1 MSDPWGPPEDDE
13 FGPRKRRE
21 PRRGAA
27 ANPAEPGAP
36 GPAAEVPSTST
47 QPTSPPRATLP
58 NTPAPLTPAAS
69 GAAPAA
75 AAASAGTLD
84 AAATPPSPAR
94 AARGDDATAA
104 APARPKLRLDDLVIR
119 ASSHTPFFGVYLATH
134 AIPDALC
141 MCHASVGCKVK
152 TQHHLVEHDG
162 VADAH
167 NRMRYSQFIDEDLIS
182 GSTHQLEEEIVAF
195 QARRQSQV
203 VVIDS
208 STPISLQAQPM
219 AHVCARLEQK
229 TGVHVVAVDARNYD
243 ADLWEGYDATIATLL
258 DRQTWPPLAET
269 AADEVAILGL
279 PFDRYEPD
287 QQGTVAELRRLAHNL
302 GLQAKAIWLA
312 GEPYATLQQ
321 VVRARHMVLLPWAQ
335 GRTERALRAAGR
347 HPIRAGLPLGLEGT
361 DRWLRGV
368 AAAIDATADKP
379 SGNGAAPPPRF
390 GERAERLIKHERGRC
405 KELYAL
411 AHRRLS
417 GRGFALFGDA
427 PRVAGVAALLM
438 EVGMVP
444 VCLGTCHFSLGG
456 RAAVEAMLRAHH
468 GRTLPDGVH
477 WLQDPT
483 PHELR
488 ALADDRAALFDVH
501 GQLQPPPP
509 GAPLPPLC
517 RAEVAIGTTLDRDQL
532 AAARLPFV
540 EFGYP
545 SERAH
550 FLFPAPWLGSN
561 GALRLLERVLVALE
575 GVR

>member
-1 MSDPWGPPEDDE
+1 MSDAWQPPDDDDL
-13 FGPRKRRE
+13 GPRRRRE

-27 ANPAEPGAP
+27 DPEAATTASSESSAASPADAP
-36 GPAAEVPSTST
+36 A
-47 QPTSPPRATLP
+47 PRAAQPALADVAATT
-58 NTPAPLTPAAS
+58 TPPQRVSRRDEAS
-69 GAAPAA
+69 
-75 AAASAGTLD
+75 S
-84 AAATPPSPAR
+84 AAATRPP
-94 AARGDDATAA
+94 
-104 APARPKLRLDDLVIR
+104 LRLDDLVIR

-208 STPISLQAQPM
+208 STPISLQAQPTGP
-219 AHVCARLEQK
+219 VCARLEQK

-243 ADLWEGYDATIATLL
+243 ADLWEGYDATIGTLL
-258 DRQTWPPLAET
+258 DRQAWPPLAET

-287 QQGTVAELRRLAHNL
+287 QQGTVAELRRLTHNL

-321 VVRARHMVLLPWAQ
+321 VVRARHVVLLPWAQ

-347 HPIRAGLPLGLEGT
+347 RPIRAGLPLGLEGT
-361 DRWLRGV
+361 DRWLRDV
-368 AAAIDATADKP
+368 AAAIDASGQGP
-379 SGNGAAPPPRF
+379 SGTGSASGLRVS
-390 GERAERLIKHERGRC
+390 ERAERLIKHERSRC
-405 KELYAL
+405 KELFAL
-411 AHRRLS
+411 AHRRLT

-427 PRVAGVAALLM
+427 PRVAGVASLLM

-456 RAAVEAMLRAHH
+456 RAAVEAMLREHH
-468 GRTLPDGVH
+468 GRTLPDDVH

-488 ALADDRAALFDVH
+488 ALADDRAALYDAH

-509 GAPLPPLC
+509 GVPMPPLC

-532 AAARLPFV
+532 EVAIGTTLDRDQLAATRLPFV